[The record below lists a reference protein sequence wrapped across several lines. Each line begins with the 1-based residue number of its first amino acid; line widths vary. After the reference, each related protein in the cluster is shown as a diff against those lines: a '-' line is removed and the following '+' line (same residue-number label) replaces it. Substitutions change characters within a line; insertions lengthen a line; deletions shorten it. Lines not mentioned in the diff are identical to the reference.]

1 MTANSELRS
10 TQWFGATG
18 RTGMAHRS
26 WMRSQ
31 GFTPEVFDGR
41 PVIGIATTWSELA
54 PCNVHLHR
62 VAESVKRGV
71 WQAGGFPLEFPAM
84 ALGETLLRPTAML
97 YRNLLAM
104 EAEELMRA
112 NPLDGVVLLS
122 GCDKTTPGLLMAAAS
137 VDLPAVM
144 VTGGPM
150 LNGKYRGT
158 DVGSGTA
165 VWRFEEDLV
174 AGRMTQEE
182 CVFAEGCMARSNG
195 HCMTMGTAS
204 TMASMA
210 EALGMQLPYSAT
222 WPAVDARRYETAQ
235 RAGQVIVGLVR
246 QDPRPSA
253 IMTRAAFEN
262 AIRVN
267 AAIGGSTNAVI
278 HLLALAGRLGVP
290 LSLDDFDMLARDV
303 PTLVN
308 LQPNGQYLME
318 DFCYAGGLPAVMR
331 ELAEVGLLNAEAIT
345 VTGSAIGANVA
356 DAPCWN
362 REVIKTTAEPLQPA
376 GTATAVLRGN
386 LAPGGAVI
394 KQSASS
400 PHLLKHRGRA
410 LVFDSPADYYAVS
423 NDPEL
428 DVDEDTVLVIRYCG
442 PRGYPGMPEVS
453 NVALPKKLL
462 LRGVRDMVRICD
474 GRMSGTAYGTVVL
487 HVAPEAAAGGPL
499 ALVQTGDWIT
509 LDVPDRT
516 LTLEVSAEEL
526 AERHAGMAAARAARQ
541 PGLDAAVLRARAA
554 GRLRRR
560 PGLPG
565 RRQRPRGPPRV
576 ALTPPSLASRLTAG
590 SVHLCPFPTVL
601 FRHQAGSTWR
611 TLSCWTRP
619 GPPAAPRPRRSSITP
634 RRRCT
639 WPSPPTCSTR
649 PASSC

>member
-1 MTANSELRS
+1 MTAIDGRRS
-10 TQWFGATG
+10 AAWFAATG
-18 RTGMAHRS
+18 RAGMGHRS
-26 WMRSQ
+26 WMRAE

-84 ALGETLLRPTAML
+84 ALGETILRPTAML

-165 VWRFEEDLV
+165 VWRLEEDLV
-174 AGRMTQEE
+174 AGRMTEEE
-182 CVFAEGCMARSNG
+182 CAFAEACMARSNG

-210 EALGMQLPYSAT
+210 EALGMQLPYSAS
-222 WPAVDARRYETAQ
+222 WPAVDSRRYETAQ
-235 RAGQVIVGLVR
+235 RAGQVIVGLVEK
-246 QDPRPSA
+246 DLRPSA

-278 HLLALAGRLGVP
+278 HLLAIAGRLGVP
-290 LSLDDFDMLARDV
+290 LTLDDFDGLARDV

-308 LQPNGQYLME
+308 LQPNGEYLME

-331 ELAEVGLLNAEAIT
+331 ELGDLLHGDAIT
-345 VTGSAIGANVA
+345 VTGSAVAANIA

-362 REVIKTTAEPLQPA
+362 RSVIHALAEPFQPA
-376 GTATAVLRGN
+376 GTGTAVLRGN
-386 LAPGGAVI
+386 LAPDGAVI
-394 KQSASS
+394 KQSAASQD
-400 PHLLKHRGRA
+400 LLRHRGRA
-410 LVFDSPADYYAVS
+410 LVFDSPEAYYAVV
-423 NDPEL
+423 DEL
-428 DVDEDTVLVIRYCG
+428 DIDPGTVLVMRYCG
-442 PRGYPGMPEVS
+442 PCGYPGMPEVS
-453 NVALPKKLL
+453 NVPLPKKLL

-499 ALVQTGDWIT
+499 ALVRTGDWIT
-509 LDVPDRT
+509 LDVPARS
-516 LTLEVSAEEL
+516 LTLEVPDDEL
-526 AERHAGMAAARAARQ
+526 AGRRAAWQ
-541 PGLDAAVLRARAA
+541 P
-554 GRLRRR
+554 
-560 PGLPG
+560 LP
-565 RRQRPRGPPRV
+565 PH
-576 ALTPPSLASRLTAG
+576 ASRG
-590 SVHLCPFPTVL
+590 
-601 FRHQAGSTWR
+601 
-611 TLSCWTRP
+611 WTRLYTEHVLQADT
-619 GPPAAPRPRRSSITP
+619 GADLDFLVGASGHEVPRHSH
-634 RRRCT
+634 
-639 WPSPPTCSTR
+639 
-649 PASSC
+649 

>member
-1 MTANSELRS
+1 MN
-10 TQWFGATG
+10 
-18 RTGMAHRS
+18 HRS

-71 WQAGGFPLEFPAM
+71 WQKGGFPLEFPAM

-104 EAEELMRA
+104 EAEELFRA

-137 VDLPAVM
+137 VGLPAIM
-144 VTGGPM
+144 VTGGPK
-150 LNGKYRGT
+150 LNGKYQGA

-165 VWRFEEDLV
+165 VWRWEEDLL

-182 CVFAEGCMARSNG
+182 CAFAEGCMSRSDG

-222 WPAVDARRYETAQ
+222 WPAVDSRRYETAQ
-235 RAGQVIVGLVR
+235 RAGQVIVDLVNADLTPAR
-246 QDPRPSA
+246 

-278 HLLALAGRLGVP
+278 HLLAIAGRLGVR
-290 LSLDDFDMLARDV
+290 LSLDDFDTLAADV

-308 LQPNGQYLME
+308 LQPNGTYLME

-331 ELAEVGLLNAEAIT
+331 ELGEAGLLNTGAMT
-345 VTGSAIGANVA
+345 VTGKTAGENVQ

-362 REVIKTTAEPLQPA
+362 REVIHAMDAPFQPP
-376 GTATAVLRGN
+376 GTGTAVLRGN
-386 LAPGGAVI
+386 LAPDGAVI
-394 KQSASS
+394 KQSAASA
-400 PHLLKHRGRA
+400 HLLKHRGRA
-410 LVFDSPADYYAVS
+410 LVFDSPEAYYAVVAHP
-423 NDPEL
+423 DL
-428 DVDEDTVLVIRYCG
+428 DADEDTVLVIRYCG
-442 PRGYPGMPEVS
+442 PKGYPGMPEVS
-453 NVALPKKLL
+453 NVPLPKKLL

-487 HVAPEAAAGGPL
+487 HVSPEAAAGGPL
-499 ALVQTGDWIT
+499 ALVRTGDWIT
-509 LDVPDRT
+509 LDVPSRT
-516 LTLEVSAEEL
+516 LTLEVPDDEL
-526 AERHAGMAAARAARQ
+526 
-541 PGLDAAVLRARAA
+541 
-554 GRLRRR
+554 
-560 PGLPG
+560 G
-565 RRQRPRGPPRV
+565 RRHGEW
-576 ALTPPSLASRLTAG
+576 TPPPPPASRG
-590 SVHLCPFPTVL
+590 W
-601 FRHQAGSTWR
+601 TWLY
-611 TLSCWTRP
+611 TQHVQQ
-619 GPPAAPRPRRSSITP
+619 
-634 RRRCT
+634 
-639 WPSPPTCSTR
+639 
-649 PASSC
+649 ASSGADLDFLLGGSGHAVGRDSH

>member
-1 MTANSELRS
+1 MN
-10 TQWFGATG
+10 
-18 RTGMAHRS
+18 HRA

-31 GFTPEVFDGR
+31 GFTSEVFDGR

-104 EAEELMRA
+104 EAEELIRA

-122 GCDKTTPGLLMAAAS
+122 GCDKTTPGLLMAASS
-137 VDLPAVM
+137 VGLPAIM

-150 LNGKYRGT
+150 LSGKYQGT
-158 DVGSGTA
+158 EVGSGTA
-165 VWRFEEDLV
+165 VWRWEEDLL
-174 AGRMTQEE
+174 AGRMTEQE
-182 CVFAEGCMARSNG
+182 CAFAEGCMARSNG

-235 RAGQVIVGLVR
+235 RAGQRIVDMVESDLTP
-246 QDPRPSA
+246 DK
-253 IMTRAAFEN
+253 IMTREAFEN

-278 HLLALAGRLGVP
+278 HLLAIAGRLGVP
-290 LSLDDFDMLARDV
+290 LELDDFDTLIGDV

-308 LQPNGQYLME
+308 LQPSGKYLME

-331 ELAEVGLLNAEAIT
+331 ELGNMLHTGALT
-345 VTGSAIGANVA
+345 VTGKTVIENVQ

-362 REVIKTTAEPLQPA
+362 RDVIMPLDQPFQAA
-376 GTATAVLRGN
+376 GTGTAVLRGN
-386 LAPGGAVI
+386 LAPRGAVI
-394 KQSASS
+394 KQSAAS

-410 LVFDSPADYYAVS
+410 VVFDSPEAYHQVAADP
-423 NDPEL
+423 DL
-428 DVDEDTVLVIRYCG
+428 DVDEDTVLIIRYCG
-442 PRGYPGMPEVS
+442 PKGYPGMPETA
-453 NVALPKKLL
+453 NVPLPAKLL
-462 LRGVRDMVRICD
+462 KRGVKDLVRICD

-499 ALVQTGDWIT
+499 ALVRTGDWIT
-509 LDVPDRT
+509 LDVP
-516 LTLEVSAEEL
+516 A
-526 AERHAGMAAARAARQ
+526 
-541 PGLDAAVLRARAA
+541 
-554 GRLRRR
+554 
-560 PGLPG
+560 
-565 RRQRPRGPPRV
+565 
-576 ALTPPSLASRLTAG
+576 
-590 SVHLCPFPTVL
+590 
-601 FRHQAGSTWR
+601 R
-611 TLSCWTRP
+611 TLSLDVPDDELAARRAAWT
-619 GPPAAPRPRRSSITP
+619 PPPRPATRGW
-634 RRRCT
+634 T
-639 WPSPPTCSTR
+639 WLYTEHVQQADTGCDLDFLTGKSGSQVGRDPH
-649 PASSC
+649 

>member
-1 MTANSELRS
+1 MTTSRRS
-10 TQWFGATG
+10 ATWFAATG
-18 RTGMAHRS
+18 RSGMNHRA

-31 GFTPEVFDGR
+31 GFTSEVFDGR

-104 EAEELMRA
+104 EAEELIRA

-122 GCDKTTPGLLMAAAS
+122 GCDKTTPGLLMAASS
-137 VDLPAVM
+137 VGLPAIM

-150 LNGKYRGT
+150 LNGKYQGT

-165 VWRFEEDLV
+165 VWRWEEDIL
-174 AGRMTQEE
+174 AGRMTEAE
-182 CVFAEGCMARSNG
+182 CAFAEGCMARSNG

-235 RAGQVIVGLVR
+235 RAGQVIVDLVEN
-246 QDPRPSA
+246 DLTPDK
-253 IMTRAAFEN
+253 IMTREAFEN

-278 HLLALAGRLGVP
+278 HLLAIAGRLGVP
-290 LSLDDFDMLARDV
+290 LELDDFDTLIRDV

-308 LQPNGQYLME
+308 LQPSGKYLME

-331 ELAEVGLLNAEAIT
+331 ELGGLLHGGALT
-345 VTGSAIGANVA
+345 VTGDTMGENVK
-356 DAPCWN
+356 DAPTWN
-362 REVIKTTAEPLQPA
+362 RDVIMPLDQPFQAA
-376 GTATAVLRGN
+376 GTGTAVLRGN
-386 LAPGGAVI
+386 LAPDGAVI
-394 KQSASS
+394 KQSAAS

-410 LVFDSPADYYAVS
+410 LVFDSPEAYHQVAADP
-423 NDPEL
+423 DL

-442 PRGYPGMPEVS
+442 PRGYPGMPETA
-453 NVALPKKLL
+453 NVPLPAKLL
-462 LRGVRDMVRICD
+462 KRGVKDLVRICD

-499 ALVQTGDWIT
+499 ALVRTGDWIT
-509 LDVPDRT
+509 LDVP
-516 LTLEVSAEEL
+516 A
-526 AERHAGMAAARAARQ
+526 
-541 PGLDAAVLRARAA
+541 
-554 GRLRRR
+554 
-560 PGLPG
+560 
-565 RRQRPRGPPRV
+565 
-576 ALTPPSLASRLTAG
+576 
-590 SVHLCPFPTVL
+590 
-601 FRHQAGSTWR
+601 R
-611 TLSCWTRP
+611 TLSVDISDDEIALRRAAWTA
-619 GPPAAPRPRRSSITP
+619 PPQAATRGW
-634 RRRCT
+634 T
-639 WPSPPTCSTR
+639 WLYTEHVQQADTGCDLDFLVGKSGSEVGRDPH
-649 PASSC
+649 

>member
-1 MTANSELRS
+1 MN
-10 TQWFGATG
+10 
-18 RTGMAHRS
+18 HRA

-104 EAEELMRA
+104 EAEELIRA

-122 GCDKTTPGLLMAAAS
+122 GCDKTTPGLLMAASS
-137 VDLPAVM
+137 VGLPAIM

-150 LNGKYRGT
+150 LNGKYQGT

-165 VWRFEEDLV
+165 VWRWEEDLL
-174 AGRMTQEE
+174 AGRMTEQE
-182 CVFAEGCMARSNG
+182 CAFAEGCMARSNG

-235 RAGQVIVGLVR
+235 RAGQRIVGMVGSDLTP
-246 QDPRPSA
+246 DK
-253 IMTRAAFEN
+253 IMTRKAFEN

-278 HLLALAGRLGVP
+278 HLLAIAGRLGVP
-290 LSLDDFDMLARDV
+290 LRLDDFDTLIRDV

-308 LQPNGQYLME
+308 LQPSGKYLME

-331 ELAEVGLLNAEAIT
+331 ELGDLLHRDALT
-345 VTGSAIGANVA
+345 VTGETAGENVK
-356 DAPCWN
+356 DAPTWN
-362 REVIKTTAEPLQPA
+362 RDVIMPLDQPFQAA
-376 GTATAVLRGN
+376 GTGTAVLRGN

-394 KQSASS
+394 KQSAASS
-400 PHLLKHRGRA
+400 HLLKHRGRA
-410 LVFDSPADYYAVS
+410 LVFDSPEAYHQVAG
-423 NDPEL
+423 DPDL
-428 DVDEDTVLVIRYCG
+428 DIDEDTVLVIRYCG
-442 PRGYPGMPEVS
+442 PKGYPGMPETA
-453 NVALPKKLL
+453 NVPLPAKLL
-462 LRGVRDMVRICD
+462 KRGVKDIVRICD

-499 ALVQTGDWIT
+499 ALVETGDWIT
-509 LDVPDRT
+509 LDVP
-516 LTLEVSAEEL
+516 A
-526 AERHAGMAAARAARQ
+526 
-541 PGLDAAVLRARAA
+541 
-554 GRLRRR
+554 
-560 PGLPG
+560 
-565 RRQRPRGPPRV
+565 
-576 ALTPPSLASRLTAG
+576 
-590 SVHLCPFPTVL
+590 
-601 FRHQAGSTWR
+601 R
-611 TLSCWTRP
+611 TLSLDVPDGELAAREAAWTA
-619 GPPAAPRPRRSSITP
+619 PPNPATRGW
-634 RRRCT
+634 T
-639 WPSPPTCSTR
+639 WLYTKHVQQADTGCDLDFLTGKSGAQVGRDSH
-649 PASSC
+649 

>member
-1 MTANSELRS
+1 MANNGDRRS
-10 TQWFGATG
+10 VAWFGATG
-18 RTGMAHRS
+18 RAGMGHRS

-104 EAEELMRA
+104 EAEELFRA

-137 VDLPAVM
+137 VDLPAIM
-144 VTGGPM
+144 VTGGPK
-150 LNGKYRGT
+150 LNGKYQGA

-165 VWRFEEDLV
+165 VWRWEEDLV

-182 CVFAEGCMARSNG
+182 CYFAEACMSRSDG

-210 EALGMQLPYSAT
+210 EALGMQLPYSAA

-235 RAGQVIVGLVR
+235 RAGQVIVDLVTS
-246 QDPRPSA
+246 DLTPST

-278 HLLALAGRLGVP
+278 HLLAIAGRLGVP
-290 LSLDDFDMLARDV
+290 LTLDDFDALAADV

-308 LQPNGQYLME
+308 LQPSGKYLME

-331 ELAEVGLLNAEAIT
+331 ELGDLLHAGAIT
-345 VTGSAIGANVA
+345 VTGRTVAENVA
-356 DAPCWN
+356 EAPCWN
-362 REVIKTTAEPLQPA
+362 RDVIHALDDPFQPA
-376 GTATAVLRGN
+376 GTGTAVLRGN
-386 LAPGGAVI
+386 LAPDGAVL
-394 KQSASS
+394 KQSAAS

-410 LVFDSPADYYAVS
+410 LVFDSPEAYHAVVADP
-423 NDPEL
+423 DL
-428 DVDEDTVLVIRYCG
+428 DADEDTVLVVRYCG
-442 PRGYPGMPEVS
+442 PKGYPGMPEVS
-453 NVALPKKLL
+453 
-462 LRGVRDMVRICD
+462 
-474 GRMSGTAYGTVVL
+474 
-487 HVAPEAAAGGPL
+487 
-499 ALVQTGDWIT
+499 
-509 LDVPDRT
+509 
-516 LTLEVSAEEL
+516 
-526 AERHAGMAAARAARQ
+526 
-541 PGLDAAVLRARAA
+541 
-554 GRLRRR
+554 
-560 PGLPG
+560 
-565 RRQRPRGPPRV
+565 
-576 ALTPPSLASRLTAG
+576 
-590 SVHLCPFPTVL
+590 
-601 FRHQAGSTWR
+601 
-611 TLSCWTRP
+611 
-619 GPPAAPRPRRSSITP
+619 
-634 RRRCT
+634 
-639 WPSPPTCSTR
+639 
-649 PASSC
+649 

>member
-1 MTANSELRS
+1 MN
-10 TQWFGATG
+10 
-18 RTGMAHRS
+18 HRA

-104 EAEELMRA
+104 EAEELIRA

-122 GCDKTTPGLLMAAAS
+122 GCDKTTPGLLMAASS
-137 VDLPAVM
+137 VGLPAIM

-150 LNGKYRGT
+150 LNGKYQGT

-165 VWRFEEDLV
+165 VWRWEEDLL
-174 AGRMTQEE
+174 AGRMTEAE
-182 CVFAEGCMARSNG
+182 CAFAEGCMARSNG

-222 WPAVDARRYETAQ
+222 WPAVDARRYSTAQ
-235 RAGQVIVGLVR
+235 RAGQRIVDMVENDLTP
-246 QDPRPSA
+246 DK
-253 IMTRAAFEN
+253 IMTRDSFEN

-278 HLLALAGRLGVP
+278 HLLAIAGRLGVP
-290 LSLDDFDMLARDV
+290 LELDDFDTLIRDV

-308 LQPNGQYLME
+308 LQPSGKYLME

-331 ELAEVGLLNAEAIT
+331 ELGGLLHAGALT
-345 VTGSAIGANVA
+345 VTGATMGENVK
-356 DAPCWN
+356 DAPVWN
-362 REVIKTTAEPLQPA
+362 RDVIMPMDQPFQGA
-376 GTATAVLRGN
+376 GTGTAVLRGN
-386 LAPGGAVI
+386 LAPDGAVI

-410 LVFDSPADYYAVS
+410 LVFDSPEAYHRVAADE
-423 NDPEL
+423 DL
-428 DVDEDTVLVIRYCG
+428 DIDEDTVLIIRYCG
-442 PRGYPGMPEVS
+442 PKGYPGMPETA
-453 NVALPKKLL
+453 NVPLPAKLL
-462 LRGVRDMVRICD
+462 KRGVKDIVRICD

-499 ALVQTGDWIT
+499 ALVKTGDWIT
-509 LDVPDRT
+509 LDVPARILSLD
-516 LTLEVSAEEL
+516 VPDDEL
-526 AERHAGMAAARAARQ
+526 AARKAAW
-541 PGLDAAVLRARAA
+541 
-554 GRLRRR
+554 
-560 PGLPG
+560 
-565 RRQRPRGPPRV
+565 
-576 ALTPPSLASRLTAG
+576 TPP
-590 SVHLCPFPTVL
+590 P
-601 FRHQAGSTWR
+601 
-611 TLSCWTRP
+611 
-619 GPPAAPRPRRSSITP
+619 
-634 RRRCT
+634 
-639 WPSPPTCSTR
+639 R
-649 PASSC
+649 PASRGWTWLYTEHVQQADTGCDLDFLTGKSGGSVGRDPH

>member
-1 MTANSELRS
+1 MT
-10 TQWFGATG
+10 
-18 RTGMAHRS
+18 HRS

-71 WQAGGFPLEFPAM
+71 WQKGGFPLEFPAM

-104 EAEELMRA
+104 EAEELFRA

-137 VDLPAVM
+137 VGLPAIM
-144 VTGGPM
+144 VTGGPK
-150 LNGKYRGT
+150 LNGKYQGA

-165 VWRFEEDLV
+165 VWRWEEDLL

-182 CVFAEGCMARSNG
+182 CAFAEGCMSRSDG

-222 WPAVDARRYETAQ
+222 WPAVDSRRYETAQ
-235 RAGQVIVGLVR
+235 RAGQVAVDLVEAGLTPA
-246 QDPRPSA
+246 Q
-253 IMTRAAFEN
+253 IMTREAFEN

-278 HLLALAGRLGVP
+278 HLLAIAGRLGVR
-290 LSLDDFDMLARDV
+290 LNLDDFDALAQDV

-308 LQPNGQYLME
+308 LQPNGTYLME
-318 DFCYAGGLPAVMR
+318 DFCYAGGLPAVLR
-331 ELAEVGLLNAEAIT
+331 ELGEGGLLHSGAMT
-345 VTGSAIGANVA
+345 VTGKTVGENVE

-362 REVIKTTAEPLQPA
+362 RDVIHAMNAPFQPA
-376 GTATAVLRGN
+376 GTGTAVLRGN
-386 LAPGGAVI
+386 LAPDGAVI
-394 KQSASS
+394 KQSAASA
-400 PHLLKHRGRA
+400 HLLKHRGRA
-410 LVFDSPADYYAVS
+410 LVFDSPEAYYAVVA
-423 NDPEL
+423 DPDL
-428 DVDEDTVLVIRYCG
+428 DADENTVLVIRYCG
-442 PRGYPGMPEVS
+442 PKGYPGMPEVS
-453 NVALPKKLL
+453 NVPLPKKLL

-499 ALVQTGDWIT
+499 ALVRTGDWIT
-509 LDVPDRT
+509 LDVPSRT
-516 LTLEVSAEEL
+516 LTLEVPDDEL
-526 AERHAGMAAARAARQ
+526 G
-541 PGLDAAVLRARAA
+541 
-554 GRLRRR
+554 RRR
-560 PGLPG
+560 GEW
-565 RRQRPRGPPRV
+565 
-576 ALTPPSLASRLTAG
+576 TPPPPPASRGWTWLYTQHVQQASNGADLDFLLGG
-590 SVHLCPFPTVL
+590 SGHAVGRDSH
-601 FRHQAGSTWR
+601 
-611 TLSCWTRP
+611 
-619 GPPAAPRPRRSSITP
+619 
-634 RRRCT
+634 
-639 WPSPPTCSTR
+639 
-649 PASSC
+649 

>member
-1 MTANSELRS
+1 MTVNGELRS

-26 WMRSQ
+26 WMRGQ

-144 VTGGPM
+144 ITGGPM
-150 LNGKYRGT
+150 LNGKYQGT

-174 AGRMTQEE
+174 AGRMTQDE

-246 QDPRPSA
+246 QELRPSA

-278 HLLALAGRLGVP
+278 HLLAIAGRLGVP
-290 LSLDDFDMLARDV
+290 LSLDDFDVLARDV

-308 LQPNGQYLME
+308 LQPSGQYLME

-331 ELAEVGLLNAEAIT
+331 ELAE
-345 VTGSAIGANVA
+345 
-356 DAPCWN
+356 
-362 REVIKTTAEPLQPA
+362 A
-376 GTATAVLRGN
+376 G
-386 LAPGGAVI
+386 
-394 KQSASS
+394 
-400 PHLLKHRGRA
+400 
-410 LVFDSPADYYAVS
+410 
-423 NDPEL
+423 
-428 DVDEDTVLVIRYCG
+428 C
-442 PRGYPGMPEVS
+442 
-453 NVALPKKLL
+453 
-462 LRGVRDMVRICD
+462 
-474 GRMSGTAYGTVVL
+474 
-487 HVAPEAAAGGPL
+487 
-499 ALVQTGDWIT
+499 
-509 LDVPDRT
+509 
-516 LTLEVSAEEL
+516 
-526 AERHAGMAAARAARQ
+526 
-541 PGLDAAVLRARAA
+541 
-554 GRLRRR
+554 
-560 PGLPG
+560 
-565 RRQRPRGPPRV
+565 
-576 ALTPPSLASRLTAG
+576 
-590 SVHLCPFPTVL
+590 
-601 FRHQAGSTWR
+601 
-611 TLSCWTRP
+611 
-619 GPPAAPRPRRSSITP
+619 
-634 RRRCT
+634 
-639 WPSPPTCSTR
+639 
-649 PASSC
+649 